1 LGRFARGGVP
11 VQSDP
16 YRHGPQPCRLCFEDS
31 ALPWHSPAAR
41 TFAVGGE
48 RWQLRPNPGYWGA
61 TNPRI
66 LVLGFSKGPT
76 QNKIIDDYLDPR
88 SSIPFEDIP
97 FRGIRRNLRSV
108 LLTLGLIRERTSIDS
123 LFMSTES
130 VFGFSSVVRCS
141 VAYFHRSKGKYV
153 GADGNIL
160 QVTISHRPGF
170 VTTCIKRH
178 LVDKLPTSVALV
190 IVLGANVR
198 YVEGVRG
205 LVGGR
210 RLFESAAVSYAYT
223 VNETPFVHVPH
234 PSGGNNGA
242 VAVFTAER
250 APRGPNELGMVECRR
265 QALQALR
272 AVVDITARA

>member
-1 LGRFARGGVP
+1 

-16 YRHGPQPCRLCFEDS
+16 YRHGPQSCRLCFDNA

-41 TFAVGGE
+41 TFVASGE

-76 QNKIIDDYLDPR
+76 QNKIIDDYLDRR
-88 SSIPFEDIP
+88 SSIRFEDIP

-108 LLTLGLIRERTSIDS
+108 LLTLGLISERTSIDS

-130 VFGFSSVVRCS
+130 VFGFSSLVRCS
-141 VAYFHRSKGKYV
+141 VAYFQRGKGEYI

-178 LVDKLPTSVALV
+178 LVDVLPSSVALV
-190 IVLGANVR
+190 IVLGAGVR
-198 YVEGVRG
+198 YVEGVRR
-205 LVGGR
+205 LLGGR
-210 RLFESAAVSYAYT
+210 RLFESAAVSYAYM
-223 VNETPFVHVPH
+223 VNEVPVVHVPH
-234 PSGGNNGA
+234 PSNGNNGF
-242 VAVFTAER
+242 VAVFTVER
-250 APRGPNELGMVECRR
+250 SPRGANERGMLECRR
-265 QALQALR
+265 QALH
-272 AVVDITARA
+272 AVRGVAGITASA